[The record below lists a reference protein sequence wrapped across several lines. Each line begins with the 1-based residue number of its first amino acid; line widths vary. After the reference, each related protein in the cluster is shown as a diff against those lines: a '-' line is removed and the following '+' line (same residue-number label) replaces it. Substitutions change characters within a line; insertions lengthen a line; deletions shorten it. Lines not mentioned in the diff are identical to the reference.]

1 MNFIEIELGGK
12 LRGLK
17 FNNYAIEQ
25 FQRKMFKNE
34 NALVG
39 GSNAATVYGIF
50 FAGLTANCFTN
61 DLEVDFTYN
70 DVEDWVDSAADEDVK
85 KICDCFAETNVY
97 KKWLDKIKDAV
108 KGESDKKKAVKK
120 K

>member
-34 NALVG
+34 SALTE

-61 DLEVDFTYN
+61 DVEVDFTYKE
-70 DVEDWVDSAADEDVK
+70 VEDWVDEATDDDVK
-85 KICDCFAETNVY
+85 KVCDLFAETNVY
-97 KKWLDKIKDAV
+97 KKWLDKVKEAV
-108 KGESDKKKAVKK
+108 KSETDKKKAVKK